1 MIGTVGSSDRIRM
14 TVWIDLSNSP
24 HVAFMRPFIRRFE
37 RDGVSYVITARD
49 YGNTIDLL
57 NVEGWT
63 FHVVGGHGGKSI
75 FGKLLAFPQRVWLL
89 LGFLRKRQSTVA
101 FSQSSFY
108 SPLVARML
116 GIPFVYT
123 NDNEYAKGNLFGRIP
138 GGATAYPAAM
148 RSAPQA
154 RTFFSSN
161 TFFYEG
167 VKEGIY
173 LSQTD
178 HAVRQARDSRVFFYR
193 PEPWQAQYHD
203 AAPEFSLEIVRA
215 MQALGEVQLVC
226 RDQRQREYYRAQ
238 FADAANVT
246 VIETVVTLD
255 DIVRQAS
262 AFVGSGGTMCREL
275 ALLGVPTVSLY
286 TGELLA
292 VDRAL
297 IDAGLMLHT
306 RDPIEMKSFLENS
319 ESRAAHGFKA
329 DEMLKLGA
337 VSFEQICSKVYAL
350 AGR

>member
-1 MIGTVGSSDRIRM
+1 
-14 TVWIDLSNSP
+14 
-24 HVAFMRPFIRRFE
+24 
-37 RDGVSYVITARD
+37 
-49 YGNTIDLL
+49 
-57 NVEGWT
+57 
-63 FHVVGGHGGKSI
+63 
-75 FGKLLAFPQRVWLL
+75 
-89 LGFLRKRQSTVA
+89 VA

-154 RTFFSSN
+154 RTFFSGN

-173 LSQTD
+173 LSQSD
-178 HAVRQARDSRVFFYR
+178 RALPRVQDSRVFFYR

-203 AAPEFSLEIVRA
+203 AAPELSLEIVRA
-215 MQALGEVQLVC
+215 MQALGGVKLVC
-226 RDQRQREYYRAQ
+226 RDKRQREYYREQ

-246 VIETVVTLD
+246 VVETVVTLD

-292 VDRAL
+292 VDHAL

-306 RDPIEMKSFLENS
+306 RDPVEMKNFLDNR
-319 ESRAAHGFKA
+319 ESRTDQGFRA

-337 VSFEQICSKVYAL
+337 ASFEQICSKVYAL
-350 AGR
+350 GGR

>member
-1 MIGTVGSSDRIRM
+1 M

-49 YGNTIDLL
+49 YGNTVELL
-57 NVEGWT
+57 NVEGWK

-89 LGFLRKRQSTVA
+89 LQFLRGHRPAVA

-154 RTFFSSN
+154 RTFFSGN

-173 LSQTD
+173 LSQMD
-178 HAVRQARDSRVFFYR
+178 RAVPQAQNDRVFFYR
-193 PEPWQAQYHD
+193 PEPWQAQYHT
-203 AAPEFSLEIVRA
+203 AAPEFSLDIVRA
-215 MQALGEVQLVC
+215 MQALGSVKLVC
-226 RDQRQREYYRAQ
+226 RDKRQREYYRAQ

-292 VDRAL
+292 VDRVL
-297 IDAGLMLHT
+297 MDAGLMLHT
-306 RDPIEMKSFLENS
+306 RDPLEMQGFLGKRGAQQNH
-319 ESRAAHGFKA
+319 RVVA
-329 DEMLKLGA
+329 DAMLKLGA
-337 VSFEQICSKVYAL
+337 ASFDQICSKVYEL
-350 AGR
+350 GRR

>member
-1 MIGTVGSSDRIRM
+1 M

-24 HVAFMRPFIRRFE
+24 HVAFMRPFIRKFAN
-37 RDGVSYVITARD
+37 DGVTYVITARD
-49 YGNTIDLL
+49 YGNTLDLL
-57 NVEGWT
+57 AAEGWD

-75 FGKLLAFPQRVWLL
+75 FRKLLAFPQRVWLL
-89 LGFLRKRQSTVA
+89 VRFLRKYHPKVA

-108 SPLVARML
+108 SPLVARIL

-138 GGATAYPAAM
+138 GGVSAYPSSL
-148 RSAPQA
+148 RTAPQA
-154 RTFFSSN
+154 KRFFAEN
-161 TFFYEG
+161 TFFYKG

-173 LSQTD
+173 LSQSD
-178 HAVRQARDSRVFFYR
+178 VAVPQAQNSRVFFYR
-193 PEPWQAQYHD
+193 PEPWQAQYHN
-203 AAPEFSLEIVRA
+203 AAPEFSLDIIRA
-215 MQALGEVQLVC
+215 MQALGSVKLVC
-226 RDQRQREYYRAQ
+226 RDSSQRDYYREQ
-238 FADAANVT
+238 FADAANVA

-255 DIVRQAS
+255 DIVQKAS

-286 TGELLA
+286 TGELLS

-306 RDPIEMKSFLENS
+306 RDPIEMKNFLGRPEPQAGHKA
-319 ESRAAHGFKA
+319 RA

-337 VSFEQICSKVYAL
+337 DSFDEICGKVYAL
-350 AGR
+350 GGR